1 MRLERD
7 SLGDLVLGGMII
19 LKRMLNEEVSILI
32 CFIFRSL
39 IRSKNINNQQN
50 SVQHS
55 MMYFIHSTG
64 LFEMIVWVLTTC
76 HTQYT

>member
-19 LKRMLNEEVSILI
+19 LKRMLNEEEVSILI
-32 CFIFRSL
+32 CFIFRLL

-50 SVQHS
+50 AV
-55 MMYFIHSTG
+55 
-64 LFEMIVWVLTTC
+64 
-76 HTQYT
+76 